1 MTSLDSLAR
10 NARTFRKL
18 SLSVRRIMV
27 SSFWFLYSLVEIIYT
42 ISYGATLIGG
52 VNLNYESIGKNI
64 RAYRMRKKMRQED
77 LAELTDLSVTYIG
90 MVERGEKLPALETFI
105 NILNALEV
113 SSDVILAD
121 VLKVGYEVKSSIITE
136 EIAKLSAEE
145 REKVYDVIATLIKH
159 SK

>member
-1 MTSLDSLAR
+1 M
-10 NARTFRKL
+10 
-18 SLSVRRIMV
+18 M
-27 SSFWFLYSLVEIIYT
+27 SSFWFLYRFKEIIYT
-42 ISYGATLIGG
+42 ISYSATLIGG

-77 LAELTDLSVTYIG
+77 LAELTGLSVTYIG

-105 NILNALEV
+105 SILNALEV

-136 EIAKLSAEE
+136 ELSKLSAEE
-145 REKVYDVIATLIKH
+145 RERVYDVIATLIKH

>member
-1 MTSLDSLAR
+1 
-10 NARTFRKL
+10 
-18 SLSVRRIMV
+18 MV
-27 SSFWFLYSLVEIIYT
+27 SSFWFLYSLAEIIYT

-64 RAYRMRKKMRQED
+64 RAHRMRKKMRQED

>member
-1 MTSLDSLAR
+1 M
-10 NARTFRKL
+10 
-18 SLSVRRIMV
+18 
-27 SSFWFLYSLVEIIYT
+27 
-42 ISYGATLIGG
+42 
-52 VNLNYESIGKNI
+52 NYESIGKNI

-77 LAELTDLSVTYIG
+77 LAELTGLSVTYLG

-105 NILNALEV
+105 RILNALEV

-136 EIAKLSAEE
+136 ELSKLSAEE
-145 REKVYDVIATLIKH
+145 RERVYDVIATLIKH

>member
-1 MTSLDSLAR
+1 
-10 NARTFRKL
+10 
-18 SLSVRRIMV
+18 MV
-27 SSFWFLYSLVEIIYT
+27 SSFWFLYSLGEIIYT

-136 EIAKLSAEE
+136 EISKLSAEE

>member
-1 MTSLDSLAR
+1 M
-10 NARTFRKL
+10 
-18 SLSVRRIMV
+18 
-27 SSFWFLYSLVEIIYT
+27 
-42 ISYGATLIGG
+42 
-52 VNLNYESIGKNI
+52 NYESIGKNI

-105 NILNALEV
+105 SILNALEV

-136 EIAKLSAEE
+136 ELSKLSAEE